1 MGGFFGVASKSDCV
15 SDIYFGTD
23 YHSHLGTRRGGIA
36 ITNPA
41 GKIDRRIHDI
51 SNAQF
56 RSKFDSEIGSFTGN
70 TGMGVISDTED
81 QPLIISSQLGTFAI
95 ITVGKINNVDEI
107 LDLAFASGCS
117 HLAESG
123 DGEPN
128 PTEVVAMLISRSNS
142 MVAGIEYAQRVID
155 GSCSI
160 LILTGNKLYAAR
172 DRYGRTPVILGRKP
186 GSYAVTMETTA
197 FPTLDYEMFRE
208 LGPGEV
214 VEITA
219 DGVSQLRT
227 PGRTMKMCS
236 FFWFYYG
243 YPSSCYEGVNT
254 ESARYRN
261 GEDMAEQDKDIL
273 PDIDTVSG
281 IPDSGIA
288 HAVGYAHAAGKPYRR
303 AFVKYTP
310 TWPRSFTPP
319 SQKLREQVA
328 RMKLIPVLEQIQG
341 KRLLFCDDSIVRG
354 TQLRDT
360 VGRLYR
366 RGAKEI
372 HMRSSCPPLL
382 FGCRFLNFSR
392 SRSELDLAAR
402 RAIARLENGNTSDEV
417 IKQYL
422 EHGSP
427 KYNAMVDEI
436 RKELNLTSLKFQK
449 LESLISS
456 MGLQP
461 DKVCTYCWNGRD
473 VNDEIPD
480 FD

>member
-56 RSKFDSEIGSFTGN
+56 RSKFDSEIGSFSGN

-117 HLAESG
+117 HLAESA
-123 DGEPN
+123 DGGPN

-236 FFWFYYG
+236 FFWVYYG